1 MKTYFYRN
9 PTKPHSRLLT
19 GDSNPVLKASDPAIR
34 IVDHD
39 GRLFVRECA
48 KEERLLNAIQTAA
61 SVKSPPFLHRIL
73 SLTIN

>member
-9 PTKPHSRLLT
+9 PNKPHSRLLT

-39 GRLFVRECA
+39 GRLFACECA
-48 KEERLLNAIQTAA
+48 KE
-61 SVKSPPFLHRIL
+61 
-73 SLTIN
+73 